1 MADNLVP
8 IVGDAG
14 MGAAGGVM
22 VTALLQII
30 WKLVQTQQAAGA
42 DNKDIEALR
51 ATIKR
56 LEEDVDRTRDYLR
69 LAEQDIAAMKADIRT
84 LLATQP
90 NMDKVLDMLA
100 RISRGI
106 SDGPR

>member
-1 MADNLVP
+1 MRA
-8 IVGDAG
+8 AG

-51 ATIKR
+51 LTLRKGQAPIELKIVHLDLYFFHDLDIVQLN
-56 LEEDVDRTRDYLR
+56 LEVRGGLFGQLQAARAYAHRRTRR
-69 LAEQDIAAMKADIRT
+69 HHNGQTAACA
-84 LLATQP
+84 
-90 NMDKVLDMLA
+90 V
-100 RISRGI
+100 
-106 SDGPR
+106 